1 MLFRKNM
8 INLMFTDN
16 FIKFA
21 LVDERS
27 LTVRKVGE
35 VKLKSGTIMNGK
47 IMDENLLSKIL
58 GTIFRKYRLT
68 SPFVKLMIPDQN
80 LIIKKMKV
88 PKYLKGDD
96 LKKYLRLELEESLQS
111 LPYKDPIIDV
121 VDYTYSDKTDED
133 EKEVVMFTTSKD
145 IIVSYLKII
154 QKHRKTVVDS
164 FISPLLVRKLY
175 LFSKK
180 LKNNDQ
186 RFTMFTQIKENSHI
200 LTVFDNEIPILSLRD
215 TFEIENYDEDLYID
229 QILDVIERIC
239 HFFQYQFMKNTET
252 VQKIVIYTDTN
263 FTKNLQEIISERID
277 IEVELIKDIP
287 VKTNISK
294 DIMRYYLPIAMSI

>member
-1 MLFRKNM
+1 MLFRKNI

-35 VKLKSGTIMNGK
+35 VKLKSGTIINGK

-58 GTIFRKYRLT
+58 GTIFRKYRLS

-80 LIIKKMKV
+80 LIIKKMRV
-88 PKYLKGDD
+88 PKYVKGDD

-111 LPYKDPIIDV
+111 LPYKDAIIDV
-121 VDYTYSDKTDED
+121 VDYTYSYKIDED

-145 IIVSYLKII
+145 IITSYLKVI

-200 LTVFDNEIPILSLRD
+200 LTVFD
-215 TFEIENYDEDLYID
+215 
-229 QILDVIERIC
+229 
-239 HFFQYQFMKNTET
+239 
-252 VQKIVIYTDTN
+252 
-263 FTKNLQEIISERID
+263 
-277 IEVELIKDIP
+277 
-287 VKTNISK
+287 
-294 DIMRYYLPIAMSI
+294 